1 MIDGRLD
8 EPDWRAAPKSSR
20 FRDLVNGDEVIHDT
34 RTAIL
39 WDDEN
44 LYVGFWVEEPAV
56 AATLTERDDPIYKN
70 NDVEVFIAGQDTYYE
85 FEINAFGTIY
95 EVFFIWEEAYARQ
108 GFDKVPEFN
117 RNKEGVR
124 FFSGVGFQP
133 HPRGPTYRLLELGFP
148 RFAESRLCRWENQ
161 Q

>member
-1 MIDGRLD
+1 MRKEWQIIHGRFPGRKIRL
-8 EPDWRAAPKSSR
+8 PIIPPTGWAGRPPPKSSR

-39 WDDEN
+39 WYDDN
-44 LYVGFWVEEPAV
+44 LDVGFWVEEPAV

-95 EVFFIWEEAYARQ
+95 EVFFI
-108 GFDKVPEFN
+108 
-117 RNKEGVR
+117 
-124 FFSGVGFQP
+124 
-133 HPRGPTYRLLELGFP
+133 
-148 RFAESRLCRWENQ
+148 
-161 Q
+161 